1 MAWLQ
6 MSVQVSGDQAD
17 TVSEAFNSIGALSVT
32 VLDAGDEPLLEPAP
46 GETPLWS
53 SVRLVALFAA
63 EEDEDGLRSA
73 LHTLLPNLTTDIQ
86 FESLDD
92 QDWSNTWRETFGAM
106 RFGERLWVCPV
117 GEPPSEPGAIVVH
130 MDPGMAFGTGTHAT
144 TALCLEWLDAHP
156 PVNRSVIDYGCGSGI
171 LAIAAHKLAAANV
184 TAVDIDP
191 QALLATRENAR
202 RNDCDFEVIHP
213 EALGKRSAD
222 LVVANILA
230 NPLIELAEGM
240 ARRVHAGGRL
250 ILTGILAEQAEA
262 VMAAY
267 VDWFVFAAPVYREEW
282 VLLEGLKTLDAGM
295 RRDDDKGMNQV
306 P

>member
-1 MAWLQ
+1 
-6 MSVQVSGDQAD
+6 MSWVQIAVEVSGSQVEM
-17 TVSEAFNSIGALSVT
+17 VSEAFTALGALSVT

-63 EEDEDGLRSA
+63 EADEEGLRSA
-73 LHTLLPNLTTDIQ
+73 LHTLLPNPATDIQ

-117 GEPPSEPGAIVVH
+117 GESPSEQDAIVVH

-144 TALCLEWLDAHP
+144 TAMCLRWLDAHP
-156 PVNRSVIDYGCGSGI
+156 PVNQSVIDYGCGSGI

-184 TAVDIDP
+184 MAVDIDP

-202 RNDCDFEVIHP
+202 RNDCDIGVSYP
-213 EALGKRSAD
+213 DALDPQSVD

-230 NPLIELAEGM
+230 NPLIELAPGM
-240 ARRVHAGGRL
+240 ARRVRTGGRL

-267 VDWFVFAAPVYREEW
+267 VDWFEFAPPVCCEEW
-282 VLLEGLKTLDAGM
+282 VLLEGLKTL
-295 RRDDDKGMNQV
+295 
-306 P
+306 

>member
-6 MSVQVSGDQAD
+6 ISVEVPGDQAD
-17 TVSEAFNSIGALSVT
+17 RVSEAFSTIGALSVT
-32 VLDAGDEPLLEPAP
+32 VQDAGDEPLLEPAP

-53 SVRLVALFAA
+53 NTRIIALFDAA
-63 EEDEDGLRSA
+63 QDVAELKQQLQSVLDAPLPDLLAEPLEDR
-73 LHTLLPNLTTDIQ
+73 
-86 FESLDD
+86 
-92 QDWSNTWRETFGAM
+92 DWSNTWRDTFGAM
-106 RFGERLWVCPV
+106 QFGERLWVCPV
-117 GEPPSEPGAIVVH
+117 GELPSEHDAIVVH

-144 TALCLEWLDAHP
+144 TAMCLCWLGVYP
-156 PVNRSVIDYGCGSGI
+156 PVNQSVIDYGCGSGI
-171 LAIAAHKLAAANV
+171 LAIAARKLGAANV

-191 QALLATRENAR
+191 QALQATRENAR
-202 RNDCDFEVIHP
+202 RNDCDIEVLHP
-213 EALGKRSAD
+213 DALGEQSAE

-230 NPLIELAEGM
+230 NPLIELAEDM
-240 ARRVHAGGRL
+240 SRRVHTGGRL

-267 VDWFVFAAPVYREEW
+267 VEWFGFAAQVYREEW
-282 VLLEGLKTLDAGM
+282 VLLEGFKTLDPGM